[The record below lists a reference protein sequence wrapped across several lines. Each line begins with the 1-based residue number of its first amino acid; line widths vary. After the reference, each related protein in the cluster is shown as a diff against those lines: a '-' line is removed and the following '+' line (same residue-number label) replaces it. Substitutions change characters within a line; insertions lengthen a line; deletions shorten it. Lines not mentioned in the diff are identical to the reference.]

1 MDERKSLARTLLR
14 EAGPRLF
21 FVFWSSLVVVDV
33 AAVTRVPR
41 AWGILGVALVVALAG
56 LRQRALTAVAAA
68 GTGWLFVN
76 GFLENRLGVL
86 SWHGA
91 GDARI
96 LLLLVLAGVAAAACT
111 GIDAILTRGAENG
124 PVPRVRSSTPGGPV
138 RSSSRERHAS
148 GSPGTT
154 R

>member
-1 MDERKSLARTLLR
+1 MDERKSLAGTLVR

-33 AAVTRVPR
+33 AAATRVPQ
-41 AWGILGVALVVALAG
+41 AWGVIGIALVVALGG
-56 LRQRALTAVAAA
+56 LRQRLLTAVAVA

-76 GFLENRLGVL
+76 GFLENRLGAL

-91 GDARI
+91 DDARI
-96 LLLLVLAGVAAAACT
+96 LLLLVLAGVSAAAFT
-111 GIDAILTRGAENG
+111 GIDAILTRGAEQS
-124 PVPRVRSSTPGGPV
+124 PVPRVRSSRTPGRPV
-138 RSSSRERHAS
+138 RSRSQETHAS
-148 GSPGTT
+148 GSRST